1 MRILLLI
8 LALCS
13 LSGCYKEQSLEKTL
27 EFSGNNKQE
36 LLTVLRHYEKDPQ
49 KQEAAKYLIENMRYK
64 YYYSGELLEHYDGLF
79 QAFDSLYRKGVYTGE
94 PLAVY
99 HVWDSLVARYGVL
112 DVGRLEKTYDCQTL
126 SADFLIHNIDAA
138 FRAWK
143 LTPDY
148 AAKDFRSFC
157 EYILPYRVANE
168 LPEDYRDDYFNRYVP
183 MLDSVWSDPE
193 KLLKAVELEFVWK
206 QQYRT
211 SLLMWKYPLAL
222 PVSKMEKG
230 HRGCCRQLCVFCA
243 QILRACGLPVAVDK
257 VHKWGNRSQGHEW
270 NVLMLKD
277 GKILPF
283 DAFGKERLE
292 FSYKPA
298 KIFRLM
304 YAGNHLPPDAPC
316 HGEVP
321 MSLVNPYEK
330 DVTDQYGPTFDV
342 EIDCVYP
349 DNRRLRPNDYG
360 VICVFDNK
368 QWSPVYWGMK
378 RDGKLVFE
386 KMMGDVCY
394 MAAYYEDGKI
404 YPASEPF
411 ILDVKGK
418 QHPVKVNKQIKLD
431 MTLNRKYPRFKRM
444 DVLASQLHLSYLEA
458 ANRADFKD
466 ADTLFVIKGFP
477 CDINDSIVHA
487 NKEYRYFRLLLNRL
501 LRGDLAEIAFY
512 GKEDKEGAEH
522 LLSGKT
528 IGCSVPTEHPY
539 ELAMD
544 NDYNTYFSKPQH
556 TDGYVGID
564 LGEGNRRYVT
574 RVRFAPRSD
583 SNFIVPGDLYEL
595 KYWENGKWISAGRQ
609 YASEKTTISFE
620 GIPSGTLYLLSDLT
634 KGKEERIF
642 TYEGGKQCWW

>member
-1 MRILLLI
+1 
-8 LALCS
+8 
-13 LSGCYKEQSLEKTL
+13 
-27 EFSGNNKQE
+27 
-36 LLTVLRHYEKDPQ
+36 
-49 KQEAAKYLIENMRYK
+49 
-64 YYYSGELLEHYDGLF
+64 
-79 QAFDSLYRKGVYTGE
+79 
-94 PLAVY
+94 
-99 HVWDSLVARYGVL
+99 
-112 DVGRLEKTYDCQTL
+112 
-126 SADFLIHNIDAA
+126 
-138 FRAWK
+138 
-143 LTPDY
+143 
-148 AAKDFRSFC
+148 
-157 EYILPYRVANE
+157 
-168 LPEDYRDDYFNRYVP
+168 
-183 MLDSVWSDPE
+183 
-193 KLLKAVELEFVWK
+193 
-206 QQYRT
+206 
-211 SLLMWKYPLAL
+211 
-222 PVSKMEKG
+222 
-230 HRGCCRQLCVFCA
+230 
-243 QILRACGLPVAVDK
+243 
-257 VHKWGNRSQGHEW
+257 
-270 NVLMLKD
+270 MLKD

-349 DNRRLRPNDYG
+349 DNRRLRPNDYL

-378 RDGKLVFE
+378 RDGKLVFK
-386 KMMGDVCY
+386 KMMSDVCY
-394 MAAYYEDGKI
+394 MATYYEDGKI

-411 ILDVKGK
+411 ILDAKGK
-418 QHPVKVNKQIKLD
+418 QHPVKANKQIKLD

-477 CDINDSIVHA
+477 CDINDSIVHP
-487 NKEYRYFRLLLNRL
+487 NKKYRYYRLLLNRL

-574 RVRFAPRSD
+574 RVRFVPRSD

-595 KYWENGKWISAGRQ
+595 KYWENGKWISAGKQ

-620 GIPSGTLYLLSDLT
+620 GIPSGTLYLLSNLS

-642 TYEGGKQCWW
+642 HV